1 MWTLKTSKQ
10 TKLRNRVEWWLS
22 EAGEWAEWGDAGQ
35 RAQAF
40 RNKREKFWDSNVQCG
55 DYSK

>member
-1 MWTLKTSKQ
+1 MNSG
-10 TKLRNRVEWWLS
+10 
-22 EAGEWAEWGDAGQ
+22 AGDFVKWGDAGQ
-35 RAQAF
+35 RVQAF